1 MRNFLFSVC
10 MLASVSAGAQSSIG
24 SSSDSKYDYQS
35 LWSPTFYTSS
45 GTEFRSASGQPG
57 PKYWQ
62 NKADYVLNASLND
75 QTNEISG
82 SAQIMYKNNSP
93 DNLDFLWLN
102 LEQNLFNSKSRGEA
116 VIPTSGSRNGQGGRM
131 PGVKNVKVEG
141 GYTIKS
147 VKTASGE
154 ALKYTI
160 NDTRMQVYLPK
171 AMATGGEVKL
181 KIDYSFIA
189 PYYGSDRM
197 GVLETQNGKIFTIAQ
212 WYPRMCVYDD
222 QHGWNV
228 DPYLGASEFFL
239 EYGDFDINIT
249 APAKHIVVCSGE
261 LQNPQDVYTAE
272 QQARWKQAESSDKTI
287 MIRSAK
293 EVKSTASRPA
303 KSTLTWKF
311 KIKNT
316 RDASWASSAAFI
328 IDAAKMNMPSGK
340 KAMAV
345 SAYPVESS
353 GTEAWSRSTEYTKAS
368 IEFNS
373 KKWYEFPYPVATN
386 VAGNEG
392 GMEYPGIVFCGW
404 KSKTDGL
411 WGVTDHEFGHTWFPM
426 IVGSNERLYGWMDEG
441 FNTFINGISTA
452 NFNAGEYKPKAP
464 RDMQQIAK
472 FICNPMLE
480 PVMTTPDNMQERNIG
495 TLLYFK
501 PAIGLDIL
509 RKNVLG
515 EERFDRAFKTYIQ
528 RWAFK
533 HPTPYDFFHTM
544 ENVSGEN
551 LSWFWRE
558 WFYKNT
564 RLDVA
569 VSDVKYIDDDPKKGA
584 LITLENKDEMAMP
597 VLLEVKTKS
606 GKSEMVKLPVEVW
619 QRNKTWTFKHP
630 STEEIQSVTY
640 DPAHELPDYEPENN
654 TWTAAK

>member
-1 MRNFLFSVC
+1 MRNSLLFLC
-10 MLASVSAGAQSSIG
+10 TLASLSAGAQSIFTTP
-24 SSSDSKYDYQS
+24 SDSKYDYQS
-35 LWSPTFYTSS
+35 LWSPTFYTNT

-62 NKADYVLNASLND
+62 NKADYILDATLND
-75 QTNEISG
+75 QSNEISG
-82 SAQIMYKNNSP
+82 SVQITYKNNSP

-116 VIPTSGSRNGQGGRM
+116 VIPTSGSRNGQGGRV
-131 PGVKNVKVEG
+131 PGVKNIKVEG
-141 GYTIKS
+141 GYKIKS
-147 VKTASGE
+147 VKSASGE
-154 ALKYTI
+154 TLKYTI
-160 NDTRMQVYLPK
+160 SDTRMQVYLPK
-171 AMATGGEVKL
+171 TLATGGEAKL
-181 KIDYSFIA
+181 KIEYSFIA

-222 QHGWNV
+222 LHGWNT
-228 DPYLGASEFFL
+228 DPYLGASEFYL

-261 LQNPQDVYTAE
+261 LQNPQDVYTQE
-272 QQARWKQAESSDKTI
+272 QQTRWKQAEGSDKTV
-287 MIRSAK
+287 MIRTAK
-293 EVKSTASRPA
+293 EVTSASSRPA
-303 KSTLTWKF
+303 KTTLTWKF
-311 KIKNT
+311 KIKNA
-316 RDASWASSAAFI
+316 RDASWASSPAFI

-340 KAMAV
+340 KCMAV

-353 GTEAWSRSTEYTKAS
+353 GTDAWSRSTEYTKAS

-404 KSKTDGL
+404 KSKTSGL

-441 FNTFINGISTA
+441 FNTFINTISTE
-452 NFNAGEYKPKAP
+452 NFNAGEYQPKAP

-472 FICNPMLE
+472 FICNPQLE
-480 PVMTTPDNMQERNIG
+480 PVMTTPDNMKELNIG

-501 PAIGLDIL
+501 PAIGLGIL
-509 RKNVLG
+509 RDHVLG
-515 EERFDRAFKTYIQ
+515 AERFDRAFKTYIQ

-533 HPTPYDFFHTM
+533 HPSPYDFFRTM

-558 WFYKNT
+558 WIYKNT

-569 VSDVKYIDDDPKKGA
+569 VTDVKYVNDEPKNGA
-584 LITLENKDEMAMP
+584 FITLDNKDEMAMP
-597 VLLEVKTKS
+597 VILQIKTKS
-606 GKSEMVKLPVEVW
+606 GKSNMVKLPVEVW
-619 QRNKTWTFKHP
+619 QRNKTWTFKYP
-630 STEEIQSVTY
+630 STEEIESVTY
-640 DPAHELPDYEPENN
+640 DPDHQLPDYEPANN